1 MSPDKI
7 DDDEDRLTEFVKSEV
22 ALINKLVAKVL
33 AAEVSREQREDDM
46 RAIIGHS
53 YRLGGMLMETH
64 QGRAR
69 KTEAGRTAR
78 QSNKKQRDQIID
90 ELLRGAPNKA
100 VKKIKPAIDEELQQ
114 RDLAVAS
121 LAYLYGRRKKIL
133 GLTDEES

>member
-69 KTEAGRTAR
+69 KTKAGRTAR
-78 QSNKKQRDQIID
+78 LSNKQERDQIID
-90 ELLRGAPNKA
+90 TMLRA
-100 VKKIKPAIDEELQQ
+100 KPDKTVGQ
-114 RDLAVAS
+114 
-121 LAYLYGRRKKIL
+121 
-133 GLTDEES
+133 

>member
-1 MSPDKI
+1 MTPRHRPI
-7 DDDEDRLTEFVKSEV
+7 APCEV

-69 KTEAGRTAR
+69 KTKAGRTAR
-78 QSNKKQRDQIID
+78 QSSKKQRDQIID
-90 ELLRGAPNKA
+90 ELLRGSPNKA

-121 LAYLYGRRKKIL
+121 LAYLNGRRKKIL